1 MSILLPGELV
11 TVLDLLG
18 FTWPQADEDKLEDC
32 ARAWR
37 DFADEVEHVLAD
49 ADRVARAVVAENH
62 GASIAAFEDYWP
74 RLGGGSGQLCE
85 AADAARLVAE
95 VLEGFADA
103 VRVAKGLVLAQLGLA
118 AASLAAGP
126 LSAVAQ
132 QGFRLAIRKALD
144 ELLERVVTSLLPRLK
159 SEVGEVFER
168 ILREP
173 RKHLEDFADNLRAS
187 LQGMGGPPLALA
199 GDAPAGALS
208 RQLDDLTHV
217 ETGGGGPNLMAM
229 LSGKGGGGAGKRSQL
244 VRQDDDFASP
254 VSNRG
259 LRKSR
264 FDPDVGLIPANPDGN
279 ITPLQHVLGGR
290 NKQPKENSQFTS
302 FALEDGQGKIYGAQE
317 IRLDYQR
324 LQADIDSGKVKDV
337 EIWPPERVQES
348 IQGEID
354 KVAGKQ
360 VEVTLPHDA
369 SPQEVQQF
377 AEDLG
382 LSKSKTER
390 LIPRIQALLNSQ
402 RDSEWLVSGI
412 VPKEY
417 ITGPYPTARL

>member
-37 DFADEVEHVLAD
+37 DFANEVEHVLAD

-95 VLEGFADA
+95 VLEGFAEA
-103 VRVAKGLVLAQLGLA
+103 VRWAKRLVLAQLVA
-118 AASLAAGP
+118 CAASLAAGP

-173 RKHLEDFADNLRAS
+173 RRHLEDFADNLRAS

-199 GDAPAGALS
+199 GVGDVPAGPLA
-208 RQLDDLTHV
+208 RRLDDLTHV
-217 ETGGGGPNLMAM
+217 EGGPGGPNIMAM
-229 LSGKGGGGAGKRSQL
+229 LSGTLEAE
-244 VRQDDDFASP
+244 A
-254 VSNRG
+254 G
-259 LRKSR
+259 LRCSASQPGSVTPPPTTTPRPSLTRIRTRRGRSLSTTRWSSR
-264 FDPDVGLIPANPDGN
+264 SRNAIRAWSATPSCIPWKTSAAFPKGRS
-279 ITPLQHVLGGR
+279 ITA
-290 NKQPKENSQFTS
+290 FT
-302 FALEDGQGKIYGAQE
+302 
-317 IRLDYQR
+317 
-324 LQADIDSGKVKDV
+324 
-337 EIWPPERVQES
+337 
-348 IQGEID
+348 
-354 KVAGKQ
+354 
-360 VEVTLPHDA
+360 
-369 SPQEVQQF
+369 
-377 AEDLG
+377 
-382 LSKSKTER
+382 
-390 LIPRIQALLNSQ
+390 
-402 RDSEWLVSGI
+402 
-412 VPKEY
+412 
-417 ITGPYPTARL
+417 

>member
-1 MSILLPGELV
+1 MLPGELV

-37 DFADEVEHVLAD
+37 DFANEVEHVFAD

-144 ELLERVVTSLLPRLK
+144 ELLERVVKSLLPRLK
-159 SEVGEVFER
+159 SEVSEVFER

-173 RKHLEDFADNLRAS
+173 RKHLDDFATRLRAS

-199 GDAPAGALS
+199 GADNVPAGVLA
-208 RQLDDLTHV
+208 RQLDDLTHLQ
-217 ETGGGGPNLMAM
+217 GGPGGPNLMAM
-229 LSGKGGGGAGKRSQL
+229 LSGKGGGAKLEPVRIKIWYEEGWSKHEFRRKANALKRLGDEGKLFKAPNPVARDRRVTDQYRSDVIGRIRRQFKDRNPEFMNRLINRVTEKMSPDHVWELQL
-244 VRQDDDFASP
+244 GGPDTADNLRFLSRDINEGIGLRQIRP
-254 VSNRG
+254 QIRG
-259 LRKSR
+259 L
-264 FDPDVGLIPANPDGN
+264 PDG
-279 ITPLQHVLGGR
+279 TPI
-290 NKQPKENSQFTS
+290 
-302 FALEDGQGKIYGAQE
+302 KI
-317 IRLDYQR
+317 
-324 LQADIDSGKVKDV
+324 DV
-337 EIWPPERVQES
+337 I
-348 IQGEID
+348 
-354 KVAGKQ
+354 
-360 VEVTLPHDA
+360 
-369 SPQEVQQF
+369 
-377 AEDLG
+377 
-382 LSKSKTER
+382 
-390 LIPRIQALLNSQ
+390 
-402 RDSEWLVSGI
+402 
-412 VPKEY
+412 
-417 ITGPYPTARL
+417 GP

>member
-37 DFADEVEHVLAD
+37 DFANEVEHVLAD
-49 ADRVARAVVAENH
+49 ADRVVRAVVAENQ

-95 VLEGFADA
+95 VLEGFAEA
-103 VRVAKGLVLAQLGLA
+103 VRWAKRLVLAQLVA
-118 AASLAAGP
+118 CAASLAAGP

-173 RKHLEDFADNLRAS
+173 RRHLEDFADNLRAS

-199 GDAPAGALS
+199 GAGDVPAGPLA
-208 RQLDDLTHV
+208 RRLDDLTHV
-217 ETGGGGPNLMAM
+217 EGGGGGPNIMAM
-229 LSGKGGGGAGKRSQL
+229 LSSGGAARLGRRPKGDLPPHVIDHILEGEIKNGRLVGYHHRPGGRDIPNRKTVKKKWIDQREGIYTGEVWGREAPGKDWVKKRNISTFMPDHWTREQVEHA
-244 VRQDDDFASP
+244 VRRAWENAEIVDEP
-254 VSNRG
+254 RRLWRGNYRG
-259 LRKSR
+259 LE
-264 FDPDVGLIPANPDGN
+264 FEGYYDAD
-279 ITPLQHVLGGR
+279 
-290 NKQPKENSQFTS
+290 ENATT
-302 FALEDGQGKIYGAQE
+302 A
-317 IRLDYQR
+317 
-324 LQADIDSGKVKDV
+324 
-337 EIWPPERVQES
+337 
-348 IQGEID
+348 
-354 KVAGKQ
+354 
-360 VEVTLPHDA
+360 
-369 SPQEVQQF
+369 
-377 AEDLG
+377 
-382 LSKSKTER
+382 
-390 LIPRIQALLNSQ
+390 
-402 RDSEWLVSGI
+402 
-412 VPKEY
+412 Y
-417 ITGPYPTARL
+417 ITRTRGRL